1 MNVQKVT
8 KVLFTGEHK
17 YTVGLLF
24 IFGNLA
30 GFFLNMRK
38 LNITDG
44 IAMIILLIL
53 SLVARL
59 VV

>member
-1 MNVQKVT
+1 MESVWKNI
-8 KVLFTGEHK
+8 FTGEHK
-17 YTVGLLF
+17 YTVGMIF

-38 LNITDG
+38 IKVSDNYT
-44 IAMIILLIL
+44 IAILLFMIL
-53 SLVARL
+53 LARL

>member
-1 MNVQKVT
+1 MKTVFENI
-8 KVLFTGEHK
+8 FTGDHK
-17 YTVGLLF
+17 YTVGMIF

-38 LNITDG
+38 IKVSDNHTV
-44 IAMIILLIL
+44 AILLVMMLI
-53 SLVARL
+53 ARL